1 MNFLLGTH
9 RHSGEPLHL
18 PQKVINRHIGLVG
31 QTGSGKTVGL
41 KVFIEEIAL
50 AGIPSVIID
59 PQGDL
64 SQFILG
70 VDEEGVAAGDG
81 DLERARTFG
90 KNTEVRVW
98 TPVRSKGLPL
108 CLNPFVA
115 PSDSLDEEQLI
126 SSWDLM
132 AAGFTSIAGFNLAKP
147 EGSEIKAYLVSLIEL
162 ADKGNALPKN
172 FHQLADYVESPD
184 LLRQFSG
191 LDQGMFDSRITN
203 LIPNSSRDKLARRF
217 RGQETGVNHLLFT
230 LGTPLDFDTM
240 ATPCMPG
247 KTPINIIYL
256 NTLSSQDLKDNFL
269 LEIGRR
275 LYDWTI
281 RQKPVGNETKLAFA
295 IDEVHPFMPPYPKN
309 PPPKAILEML
319 AKQGRK
325 FGLSCIFATQ
335 NLASV
340 DYKIFGQAQTL
351 CIGKFERPQ
360 DIKKVKELL
369 TVGNAKNTSLADELP
384 KMKSG
389 SFQIVCNEAFSE
401 PQQVQFRWLYSHH
414 RSGTMSEDEI
424 EEYTSDETRL
434 CIEAI
439 SKGEKMNL
447 GPTNLEMESERQVEH
462 ESEEEIME
470 DEKVAEES
478 TDILGSDDASG
489 ITDNIGHETDDSFEM
504 QLMGGFTLLKDSKD
518 PLSVMLGTTNILTT
532 LVLLWTSYH
541 VGVYSMTNGVV
552 EIPLLFGIAVS
563 MMAAG
568 VLISEVLA
576 DGELVMIQKIR
587 KRARPLQYFSLIWLW
602 VLWFMLHSEMI
613 PLPQLITPVEVVQ
626 TIMTAFVLLEL
637 SHRVQIGS
645 VLLPKG
651 NTLASLFTSSVQS
664 IKTVVSTTELNRLR
678 NSSEQLFA
686 TFRLVLDG
694 IVLLTL
700 LALIL
705 PSLQNSYL
713 TSDAWHTR
721 MLAIYSILLISQLV
735 SRTRNPDN

>member
-1 MNFLLGTH
+1 MDFNLGTH

-50 AGIPSVIID
+50 AGIPSVIVD

-70 VDEEGVAAGDG
+70 VDEEGVAAGAG
-81 DLERARTFG
+81 DLERATTFG
-90 KNTEVRVW
+90 ENTEVRVW

-147 EGSEIKAYLVSLIEL
+147 EGAEIKAYLVSLIEL
-162 ADKGNALPKN
+162 ADKGNVLPKN

-184 LLRQFSG
+184 RLRQFSG
-191 LDQGMFDSRITN
+191 LDQGVFDSRITN

-240 ATPCMPG
+240 ATPCTSG

-360 DIKKVKELL
+360 DIKKVKDLL

-424 EEYTSDETRL
+424 EEYISDDMRL

-439 SKGEKMNL
+439 SKGEKMDL
-447 GPTNLEMESERQVEH
+447 GPQSLDVESERPEEH
-462 ESEEEIME
+462 ATDEELNE
-470 DEKVAEES
+470 DDEVPNEAAEVS
-478 TDILGSDDASG
+478 TADAEPDI
-489 ITDNIGHETDDSFEM
+489 ITDTQHDSDDSFEM

-541 VGVYSMTNGVV
+541 VGVYSMTNSVV
-552 EIPLLFGIAVS
+552 EIPLLFGMAIS

-576 DGELVMIQKIR
+576 DGELAMVQKIR
-587 KRARPLQYFSLIWLW
+587 KRARPLQYFSLVWLW

-613 PLPQLITPVEVVQ
+613 PLPELITPVEVVQ
-626 TIMTAFVLLEL
+626 TMMTAFVLLEM
-637 SHRVQIGS
+637 SHRLQIGS
-645 VLLPKG
+645 IMLPKG
-651 NTLASLFTSSVQS
+651 NTLKSLFTSSVQS
-664 IKTVVSTTELNRLR
+664 IKTVVTTTELNQLR

-694 IVLLTL
+694 IVVVTL
-700 LALIL
+700 LALVS
-705 PSLQNSYL
+705 PFLQDTYM
-713 TSDAWHTR
+713 TTDAWHTR
-721 MLAIYSILLISQLV
+721 LLSIYSILLVSQLV
-735 SRTRNPDN
+735 SRMRNPQR

>member
-1 MNFLLGTH
+1 MEFLLGTQ

-50 AGIPSVIID
+50 AGIPSVIVD

-70 VDEEGVAAGDG
+70 VDEEGVAAGGG
-81 DLERARTFG
+81 DLERARSFG
-90 KNTEVRVW
+90 DNTEVRVW

-147 EGSEIKAYLVSLIEL
+147 EGAEIKAYLVSLIEL

-184 LLRQFSG
+184 RLRKFSG
-191 LDQGMFDSRITN
+191 LEQGVFDSRVTN
-203 LIPNSSRDKLARRF
+203 LIPNTSRDKLARRF

-240 ATPCMPG
+240 ATPCSAG

-256 NTLSSQDLKDNFL
+256 NTLASQDLKDNFL

-360 DIKKVKELL
+360 DIKKVKDLL
-369 TVGNAKNTSLADELP
+369 SVGNAKNTLLADELP

-389 SFQIVCNEAFSE
+389 SFQVVCNEAFTE

-414 RSGTMSEDEI
+414 RSGTLSEDEI
-424 EEYTSDETRL
+424 EEYISDDMRL

-439 SKGEKMNL
+439 SKGEKMDL
-447 GPTNLEMESERQVEH
+447 GPANSEEDSQRIGEHLTEDKTDENEDLNEERGESQTKNEHVEINDNTEH
-462 ESEEEIME
+462 E
-470 DEKVAEES
+470 V
-478 TDILGSDDASG
+478 
-489 ITDNIGHETDDSFEM
+489 DDSFEM

-532 LVLLWTSYH
+532 LVLMWTSYH
-541 VGVYSMTNGVV
+541 VGVYSMTNSVV
-552 EIPLLFGIAVS
+552 EIPLLVGIAIS

-576 DGELVMIQKIR
+576 DGELAMVQKIR
-587 KRARPLQYFSLIWLW
+587 KRARPLQYFSLMWLW

-613 PLPQLITPVEVVQ
+613 PLPELITPVEIVQ
-626 TIMTAFVLLEL
+626 TMMTAFVLLEM
-637 SHRVQIGS
+637 SHRLRIGS
-645 VLLPKG
+645 IMLPKG
-651 NTLASLFTSSVQS
+651 NTLSSLFTSSVQS
-664 IKTVVSTTELNRLR
+664 IKTVVTTTELKQLR

-694 IVLLTL
+694 IVVMTL
-700 LALIL
+700 LALVS
-705 PSLQNSYL
+705 PYLQGSYL
-713 TSDAWHTR
+713 VTDAWHTR
-721 MLAIYSILLISQLV
+721 LLSIYSILLISQLV
-735 SRTRNPDN
+735 SRTRNSQQ

>member
-1 MNFLLGTH
+1 
-9 RHSGEPLHL
+9 
-18 PQKVINRHIGLVG
+18 
-31 QTGSGKTVGL
+31 
-41 KVFIEEIAL
+41 
-50 AGIPSVIID
+50 
-59 PQGDL
+59 
-64 SQFILG
+64 
-70 VDEEGVAAGDG
+70 
-81 DLERARTFG
+81 
-90 KNTEVRVW
+90 
-98 TPVRSKGLPL
+98 
-108 CLNPFVA
+108 
-115 PSDSLDEEQLI
+115 
-126 SSWDLM
+126 
-132 AAGFTSIAGFNLAKP
+132 
-147 EGSEIKAYLVSLIEL
+147 
-162 ADKGNALPKN
+162 
-172 FHQLADYVESPD
+172 
-184 LLRQFSG
+184 
-191 LDQGMFDSRITN
+191 
-203 LIPNSSRDKLARRF
+203 
-217 RGQETGVNHLLFT
+217 
-230 LGTPLDFDTM
+230 M
-240 ATPCMPG
+240 ATPCTSG

-360 DIKKVKELL
+360 DIKKVKDLL

-424 EEYTSDETRL
+424 EEYISDDMRL
-434 CIEAI
+434 CIDAI
-439 SKGEKMNL
+439 SKGEKMDL
-447 GPTNLEMESERQVEH
+447 GPQSVGVESEKPQEHATDEELNEDDEVLNEVE
-462 ESEEEIME
+462 
-470 DEKVAEES
+470 ATAT
-478 TDILGSDDASG
+478 TDVEPDLIADTRHDS
-489 ITDNIGHETDDSFEM
+489 DDSFEM

-541 VGVYSMTNGVV
+541 VGVYSMTNSVV
-552 EIPLLFGIAVS
+552 EIPLLFGIAIS

-576 DGELVMIQKIR
+576 DGELAMVQKIR
-587 KRARPLQYFSLIWLW
+587 KRARPLQYFSLVWLW

-613 PLPQLITPVEVVQ
+613 PLPELITPVEVVQ
-626 TIMTAFVLLEL
+626 TMMTAFVLLEM
-637 SHRVQIGS
+637 SHRLQIGS
-645 VLLPKG
+645 IMLPKG
-651 NTLASLFTSSVQS
+651 NTLSSLFTSSVQS
-664 IKTVVSTTELNRLR
+664 IKTVVTTTELNQLR

-694 IVLLTL
+694 IVVVTL
-700 LALIL
+700 LALVS
-705 PSLQNSYL
+705 PFLQDTYM
-713 TSDAWHTR
+713 TTAAWHTR
-721 MLAIYSILLISQLV
+721 LLSIYSILLVSQLV
-735 SRTRNPDN
+735 SRTRNPQY